1 MKNPDQLHIGLQ
13 VFAEKLEGQKISK
26 TLPIRE
32 LDWKVLLNA
41 VPIKSDSMNHG
52 TLLGRKWFVVLK
64 RLGFVQLSDSDYGHI
79 TAVGR
84 FFVSNPH
91 LSDTIFTRQLLKYK
105 ISSPLEKLQG
115 LSFRPFVLLLKS
127 LFRAH
132 QLNFVGLT
140 RNEIMLFI
148 LPLMSEK
155 DDGIEVALSKIQTF
169 RTESQGKVGKVAKR
183 AFVNVQYKIH
193 GHAKFSI
200 GTLRNFADKSMR
212 YARMS
217 GLFTIEI
224 EASGGRFKLAES
236 ALQAGLIEKILND
249 LSPILEDSDYVTAL
263 YNPDLPRLPT
273 DNIAVLNLQI
283 NRLTENLRMLGA
295 TTPVVD
301 SSLELSL
308 AEKQSE
314 ARSLQMQVNLLTE
327 QRFYREQRTEVAL
340 NDIKT
345 LLVNIRDGTLPS
357 GQSYAP
363 AFLEWGLWRLL
374 LCINDIRNPVQ
385 ETRGFKVDDSIVPIN
400 HAVPNAADCTFE
412 YDDHIVLIEA
422 TLMTNSRQVS
432 GESEPI
438 RRHVARA
445 MEMNPGK
452 NVLCLFVAKRVDMN
466 TYDDFVQARYRLQ
479 SGLQYQTK
487 IVPLTI
493 QDIIDLID
501 SMLVQNHFLTSGGL
515 VLFLTDLLNM
525 TGIDNDGQKWKKRI
539 NERFKTCLT
548 NLKTLDAPNF

>member
-26 TLPIRE
+26 TLPMRE
-32 LDWKVLLNA
+32 LNWKVLLNA
-41 VPIKSDSMNHG
+41 APIESDSVNHC
-52 TLLGRKWFVVLK
+52 TSLGRKWFVMLK
-64 RLGFVQLSDSDYGHI
+64 RLGFVQLSNSDYGHM

-91 LSDTIFTRQLLKYK
+91 LSDSVFTRQLLKYK
-105 ISSPLEKLQG
+105 TSSPLENLHG
-115 LSFRPFVLLLKS
+115 LHFRPFVLLLKS

-155 DDGIEVALSKIQTF
+155 DDRIEVALSKIQTF
-169 RTESQGKVGKVAKR
+169 RIESQGKVGKVAKR

-193 GHAKFSI
+193 GHAKFSV
-200 GTLRNFADKSMR
+200 GTLRNFTDKSMR

-217 GLFTIEI
+217 GLFTI

-236 ALQAGLIEKILND
+236 ALQAGLVEKILND
-249 LSPILEDSDYVTAL
+249 LPPILEDSDYITAL
-263 YNPDLPRLPT
+263 HNPDLPRLPT
-273 DNIAVLNLQI
+273 DDLAVLEVQI
-283 NRLTENLRMLGA
+283 NQLTENLRMLGA
-295 TTPVVD
+295 TIPVVGD
-301 SSLELSL
+301 RLELSL
-308 AEKQSE
+308 AEKQNE
-314 ARSLQMQVNLLTE
+314 ARSLQIQLNLLTE
-327 QRFYREQRTEVAL
+327 QRFYREQRTEKAL
-340 NDIKT
+340 NEIKT
-345 LLVNIRDGTLPS
+345 LLVNIQDGTLPA

-385 ETRGFKVDDSIVPIN
+385 ETRGFKVDDSIVPIH
-400 HAVPNAADCTFE
+400 HAAPNAADCTFE
-412 YDDHIVLIEA
+412 YDNHIVLIEA

-445 MEMNPGK
+445 MESNSGK
-452 NVLCLFVAKRVDMN
+452 KVLCLFVAKRVDMN

-487 IVPLTI
+487 IVPLSIKI
-493 QDIIDLID
+493 Q
-501 SMLVQNHFLTSGGL
+501 S
-515 VLFLTDLLNM
+515 
-525 TGIDNDGQKWKKRI
+525 
-539 NERFKTCLT
+539 
-548 NLKTLDAPNF
+548 LKTY